1 MTIIRRA
8 YRAPS
13 IPDAAAIPVPKRVI
27 SYSRSQLRFKSC
39 SPFACE
45 FLAESNPTKA
55 PQRKRPHLL
64 VQLSPA
70 TLLFSTPL
78 PPLAPRRSPRL
89 SHELLL
95 LLFSPFLAQ
104 DRLLA
109 PVSSSTREGG
119 NWWDPLFENHFSAP
133 SLLGNLSLA
142 PFCSA
147 RGLKTRKKLQ

>member
-1 MTIIRRA
+1 MAIIRRA

-13 IPDAAAIPVPKRVI
+13 TPDAAAIFRYLNESFRTRGVNFA
-27 SYSRSQLRFKSC
+27 SNHALHSRANFSQ
-39 SPFACE
+39 
-45 FLAESNPTKA
+45 SNPTKA